1 MSKIEIKAYELQKKK
16 EFLNSE
22 YFFEN
27 KPDVKNKLPIIQFEK
42 VLGRVSNNESH
53 CKIDGTI
60 ETLFPEFLSS
70 NKKLY

>member
-27 KPDVKNKLPIIQFEK
+27 KPDVKNKLPII
-42 VLGRVSNNESH
+42 
-53 CKIDGTI
+53 
-60 ETLFPEFLSS
+60 
-70 NKKLY
+70 

>member
-1 MSKIEIKAYELQKKK
+1 LQ
-16 EFLNSE
+16 SE

-27 KPDVKNKLPIIQFEK
+27 KPDIKNKLPVIQFDK

-53 CKIDGTI
+53 SKIDGTI

-70 NKKLY
+70 NKKLF

>member
-27 KPDVKNKLPIIQFEK
+27 NPDVKNKLPNIQFEK
-42 VLGRVSNNESH
+42 IMGRVSNNQSH
-53 CKIDGTI
+53 CQIDGTI
-60 ETLFPEFLSS
+60 ETLFP
-70 NKKLY
+70 